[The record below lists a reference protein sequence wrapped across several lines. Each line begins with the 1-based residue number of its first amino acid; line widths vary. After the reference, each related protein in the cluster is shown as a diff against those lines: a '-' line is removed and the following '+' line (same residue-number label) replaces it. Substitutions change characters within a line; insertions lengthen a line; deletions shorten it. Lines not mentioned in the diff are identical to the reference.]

1 MKMKM
6 KTESRAA
13 HTAGVFIPRL
23 IAARPEHTLVRHQ
36 GDAHLLKVRPL
47 MVFFSV
53 LSFSGMARLRTCSQL
68 EQRVRMRVCICDLA
82 ALTWKTR

>member
-1 MKMKM
+1 M
-6 KTESRAA
+6 
-13 HTAGVFIPRL
+13 
-23 IAARPEHTLVRHQ
+23 HQ

-68 EQRVRMRVCICDLA
+68 EQRVRMRVCICDLQ